1 MPICRGCYIVFNI
14 DFDVIEDRTRKKLI
28 PHSSGGTN
36 TAINFSYVFV
46 TSRDFFNLPHHQ
58 NM

>member
-28 PHSSGGTN
+28 PHSSGGAN

-46 TSRDFFNLPHHQ
+46 TSRDFFF
-58 NM
+58 